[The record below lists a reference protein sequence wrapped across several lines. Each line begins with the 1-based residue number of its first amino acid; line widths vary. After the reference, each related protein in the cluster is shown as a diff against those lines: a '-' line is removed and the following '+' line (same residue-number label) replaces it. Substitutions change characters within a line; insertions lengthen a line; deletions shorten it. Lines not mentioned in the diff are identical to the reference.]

1 MKRKTIFAASIA
13 VLALVAVAKSAY
25 AQSNPDPSVLFSALL
40 GRDWPVVVGFGL
52 YWMWAFVKQG
62 WVGTWLQAKLPA
74 RFLPLISPAVGALG
88 AYCAD
93 LLAGQSFAAAASAI
107 LPGVLAGLL
116 PVVGHEVVVESLR
129 GGRELVK
136 AKPTSGGSGGGGDGS
151 ATAPVVPLRDAIRDP
166 GKSSPPSAKRLAWL
180 RPVAAI
186 VGLAT
191 VPPLAM
197 GAAVSACTAAQAANA
212 ESAIQT
218 ALTYVSEFLPGV
230 EAIWAII
237 EPLLPA
243 SSQAQANTD
252 FQLAVTT
259 LTGAET
265 AAQDALAASQNP
277 SNAAALLTNIQAA
290 VQQIVSIIEQYTG
303 TADGGQAGVS
313 LAGAP
318 SVSLAKALSVIEHQV
333 AQIQAVRP

>member
-1 MKRKTIFAASIA
+1 MNRKTATRISFAALVMATIVA
-13 VLALVAVAKSAY
+13 APVLAF
-25 AQSNPDPSVLFSALL
+25 AQSNPDPSVLFTALL
-40 GRDWPVVVGFGL
+40 GHDWPVVVGFGL
-52 YWMWAFVKQG
+52 YWVFAFVKQG

-74 RFLPLISPAVGALG
+74 RFLPLISPAIGALG

-107 LPGVLAGLL
+107 LPGVLAGIL

-136 AKPTSGGSGGGGDGS
+136 AKPTSGGGGDGT

-166 GKSSPPSAKRLAWL
+166 GKSAPPAAKRFAWL
-180 RPVAAI
+180 RPVTAI

-197 GAAVSACTAAQAANA
+197 GAAVSACTAAQAANV

-218 ALTYVSEFLPGV
+218 ALAYVSEFLPGV

-277 SNAAALLTNIQAA
+277 SDAAALLTNIQAA
-290 VQQIVSIIEQYTG
+290 VQQIVNIIEQYTG

-318 SVSLAKALSVIEHQV
+318 SVSLAKALSVIEHQA
-333 AQIQAVRP
+333 AQVQAVRP